1 MDPERWKR
9 VDHLVQA
16 VLERP
21 PGERDA
27 FLRLACGDDYELE
40 RETRSLLTAQQQAGN
55 FPDSPSMELS
65 ARAFARELISHAQD
79 EADDLIG
86 RAVSHYRVVAKLGS
100 GGMGVVY
107 KAEDTRLH
115 RLVALK
121 FLSAELAPDPD
132 ALARFRRE
140 ARAASALN
148 HPNICT
154 VYDIGEH
161 DGRAFIAMEFLD
173 GTTLKERIAG
183 RALDAET
190 LLTVSME
197 VLDALDTAH
206 TAGIIHRDIK
216 PANLLVTTRGRAK
229 ILDFGLAK
237 VRPVG
242 AAADT
247 ESTVAAGDALTAAG
261 SAIGTLAYMSPE
273 QVRGQEVDA
282 RTDLFSFGVVL
293 YEMATG
299 AQPFSGKTAGL
310 ICDGIL
316 NRDPV
321 PASRLNSDVSP
332 DLERIIEKC
341 LAKNR
346 DLRYQHASD
355 IRTDLQHLNESG
367 AVAKPAR
374 SGALRWTVIAA
385 AVIAVLVSIVV
396 GSMYVRRTPALTDKD
411 TIVLADFSN
420 TTGDP
425 VFDGV
430 LRQGLSVQ
438 LGQSPF
444 LSVVSDE
451 RVRQRLQLMGQPA
464 DAAFT
469 PQLAKDVCERNGS
482 AAVLEGSIAS
492 LGSQYVLGLRAKNC
506 TTGDL
511 VFDEQAQAGTKE
523 AVLDVLSRMASNFRT
538 RVGESLA
545 SVEQHSTP
553 LPEATTPSI
562 EALKAYSTALKMFF
576 SSGAAAAVPLLKR
589 AVAIDPGFTVAH
601 ATLGITYSDLGES
614 VLSMESTIKA
624 YQLRDRASDRERFFI
639 TAMYDRQV
647 TGNLERLQQTYESW
661 AQTYPRDPEPHGLL
675 SGFAATGSG
684 KFELSIEA
692 AEKAIALD
700 PDLSLPYVSLAFS
713 NVHLDRLVDAEAAIQ
728 RASERKLEHNY
739 FLLLRYFISF
749 LKGDSAGMRREAA
762 QAKGKQGAEDEMS
775 HVEALVLARSGRLQ
789 EARRMSRL
797 AVDLAQQAGQH
808 ERAAMFETGAAVWEG
823 FFGNAAAA
831 RRSATDALKLA
842 TGRDVDFAAAFA
854 LVLSGESTRA
864 RELADGLERR
874 FPEDTSVKYSYLPTL
889 RARFALDA
897 GNAETAIQLLRAAAR
912 YDLAVPGIAFNGFFG
927 ALYSVYLRGEAYL
940 AADRP
945 AEAATEFQ
953 NILDHRGIVRGDP
966 MDAMARLQLARALA
980 LSGET
985 VKAKTAYQDFLN
997 LWNAAD
1003 PDTSL
1008 LKQAKAEY
1016 AKLQI
1021 R

>member
-1 MDPERWKR
+1 MDPERWKQ
-9 VDHLVQA
+9 VDRLLQA

-21 PGERDA
+21 PEERDA
-27 FLRLACGDDYELE
+27 FLRLACGDDHELE

-65 ARAFARELISHAQD
+65 ARALAREQSSHAQD

-132 ALARFRRE
+132 ALTRFRRE

-206 TAGIIHRDIK
+206 AAGIIHRDIK

-242 AAADT
+242 AAGDT
-247 ESTVAAGDALTAAG
+247 VSTVAAGDALTAAG

-321 PASRLNSDVSP
+321 PASRLNPDVSP
-332 DLERIIEKC
+332 GLERIIEKC

-355 IRTDLQHLNESG
+355 IRTELQHLKRDTESG
-367 AVAKPAR
+367 AVTKPAR
-374 SGALRWTVIAA
+374 SGAMRWTVIAA

-396 GSMYVRRTPALTDKD
+396 GSMYVHRTPALTDKD

-425 VFDGV
+425 VFDGM

-451 RVRQRLQLMGQPA
+451 RVRQRLRLMGQPA
-464 DAAFT
+464 DAPLT

-482 AAVLEGSIAS
+482 AAVVEGSIAS

-545 SVEQHSTP
+545 SVAQHSTP

-562 EALKAYSTALKMFF
+562 EALKAYSTALKIFF

-589 AVAIDPGFTVAH
+589 AVEIDPGFAMAH
-601 ATLGITYSDLGES
+601 ATWGSPTAISES
-614 VLSMESTIKA
+614 PSC
-624 YQLRDRASDRERFFI
+624 RWRARSRPI
-639 TAMYDRQV
+639 SCV
-647 TGNLERLQQTYESW
+647 IV
-661 AQTYPRDPEPHGLL
+661 PV
-675 SGFAATGSG
+675 TGSG
-684 KFELSIEA
+684 S
-692 AEKAIALD
+692 
-700 PDLSLPYVSLAFS
+700 SS
-713 NVHLDRLVDAEAAIQ
+713 
-728 RASERKLEHNY
+728 
-739 FLLLRYFISF
+739 
-749 LKGDSAGMRREAA
+749 RRC
-762 QAKGKQGAEDEMS
+762 
-775 HVEALVLARSGRLQ
+775 
-789 EARRMSRL
+789 
-797 AVDLAQQAGQH
+797 
-808 ERAAMFETGAAVWEG
+808 T
-823 FFGNAAAA
+823 
-831 RRSATDALKLA
+831 
-842 TGRDVDFAAAFA
+842 TGR
-854 LVLSGESTRA
+854 
-864 RELADGLERR
+864 
-874 FPEDTSVKYSYLPTL
+874 
-889 RARFALDA
+889 
-897 GNAETAIQLLRAAAR
+897 
-912 YDLAVPGIAFNGFFG
+912 
-927 ALYSVYLRGEAYL
+927 
-940 AADRP
+940 
-945 AEAATEFQ
+945 
-953 NILDHRGIVRGDP
+953 
-966 MDAMARLQLARALA
+966 
-980 LSGET
+980 
-985 VKAKTAYQDFLN
+985 
-997 LWNAAD
+997 
-1003 PDTSL
+1003 
-1008 LKQAKAEY
+1008 
-1016 AKLQI
+1016 
-1021 R
+1021 

>member
-1 MDPERWKR
+1 MDPERWKQ
-9 VDHLVQA
+9 VESLLQA

-21 PGERDA
+21 PKERDA
-27 FLRLACGDDYELE
+27 FLRLACGDDHELE

-55 FPDSPSMELS
+55 FPDSPSIELA
-65 ARAFARELISHAQD
+65 ARALAGEQSSHAQD
-79 EADDLIG
+79 QADDLIG

-132 ALARFRRE
+132 ALTRFRRE

-206 TAGIIHRDIK
+206 AAGIIHRDIK

-242 AAADT
+242 AADDT
-247 ESTVAAGDALTAAG
+247 VSTVAAGDALTAAG

-321 PASRLNSDVSP
+321 PASRLNPDVSP

-346 DLRYQHASD
+346 DQRYQRASD
-355 IRTDLQHLNESG
+355 IRTDLQHLQRDTESR
-367 AVAKPAR
+367 VVTKPAR
-374 SGALRWTVIAA
+374 SGALRWTVMAA
-385 AVIAVLVSIVV
+385 AVVAVLVSIVA
-396 GSMYVRRTPALTDKD
+396 GSMYIRRTPALTDKD

-469 PQLAKDVCERNGS
+469 SQLAKEVCERNGS

-492 LGSQYVLGLRAKNC
+492 LGSQYVSGCGRRIAPRA
-506 TTGDL
+506 TWSST
-511 VFDEQAQAGTKE
+511 
-523 AVLDVLSRMASNFRT
+523 SR
-538 RVGESLA
+538 
-545 SVEQHSTP
+545 
-553 LPEATTPSI
+553 
-562 EALKAYSTALKMFF
+562 
-576 SSGAAAAVPLLKR
+576 
-589 AVAIDPGFTVAH
+589 
-601 ATLGITYSDLGES
+601 
-614 VLSMESTIKA
+614 
-624 YQLRDRASDRERFFI
+624 
-639 TAMYDRQV
+639 
-647 TGNLERLQQTYESW
+647 
-661 AQTYPRDPEPHGLL
+661 
-675 SGFAATGSG
+675 
-684 KFELSIEA
+684 
-692 AEKAIALD
+692 
-700 PDLSLPYVSLAFS
+700 
-713 NVHLDRLVDAEAAIQ
+713 
-728 RASERKLEHNY
+728 RKLEQ
-739 FLLLRYFISF
+739 R
-749 LKGDSAGMRREAA
+749 KPC
-762 QAKGKQGAEDEMS
+762 
-775 HVEALVLARSGRLQ
+775 
-789 EARRMSRL
+789 
-797 AVDLAQQAGQH
+797 
-808 ERAAMFETGAAVWEG
+808 W
-823 FFGNAAAA
+823 
-831 RRSATDALKLA
+831 
-842 TGRDVDFAAAFA
+842 
-854 LVLSGESTRA
+854 
-864 RELADGLERR
+864 
-874 FPEDTSVKYSYLPTL
+874 TS
-889 RARFALDA
+889 
-897 GNAETAIQLLRAAAR
+897 
-912 YDLAVPGIAFNGFFG
+912 
-927 ALYSVYLRGEAYL
+927 
-940 AADRP
+940 
-945 AEAATEFQ
+945 
-953 NILDHRGIVRGDP
+953 
-966 MDAMARLQLARALA
+966 
-980 LSGET
+980 
-985 VKAKTAYQDFLN
+985 
-997 LWNAAD
+997 
-1003 PDTSL
+1003 
-1008 LKQAKAEY
+1008 
-1016 AKLQI
+1016 
-1021 R
+1021 